1 MDCKGTA
8 TRWGVVLGWFLA
20 VLLALVLTRS
30 VMAADSAGN
39 PYAAWQNGP
48 NRSADSFP
56 IAVWLQAPQN
66 AAKYKAIGIN
76 LYVGLWSGPT
86 EAQLA
91 ELKKHQ
97 MPVVCELNRYA
108 TQRLDEKII
117 VGWMHGDEPDN
128 AQSLGQGKG
137 YGPPIPPERIIEDY
151 QKIKAKDPTR
161 PVMLNLGQG
170 VAWDGWYGRGVRT
183 NHVEDYPQYVQG
195 GDIVSFDI
203 YPAVHDRPA
212 VAGKLW
218 YVPQGVARLR
228 QWAGGKRV
236 TWNCIECTR
245 ISNVKTKP
253 TPGQVKAEV
262 WMSLI
267 HGSRGL
273 IYFSH
278 QFQPKFIEAGLLA
291 DEEMAKAVGE
301 INRQIQ
307 QLAAVLN
314 SPMIEQGAAI
324 TTEPAEVAPDPGRS
338 LRTGPVAIMVKR
350 HQGATY
356 LFAVRME
363 DQPAKATFQLNGLSG
378 AAAVEVLGEQRTLPA
393 NDGRF
398 EDAFAPYEVH
408 LYKIP

>member
-1 MDCKGTA
+1 
-8 TRWGVVLGWFLA
+8 
-20 VLLALVLTRS
+20 
-30 VMAADSAGN
+30 
-39 PYAAWQNGP
+39 
-48 NRSADSFP
+48 
-56 IAVWLQAPQN
+56 
-66 AAKYKAIGIN
+66 
-76 LYVGLWSGPT
+76 
-86 EAQLA
+86 
-91 ELKKHQ
+91 
-97 MPVVCELNRYA
+97 
-108 TQRLDEKII
+108 
-117 VGWMHGDEPDN
+117 
-128 AQSLGQGKG
+128 
-137 YGPPIPPERIIEDY
+137 
-151 QKIKAKDPTR
+151 
-161 PVMLNLGQG
+161 
-170 VAWDGWYGRGVRT
+170 
-183 NHVEDYPQYVQG
+183 
-195 GDIVSFDI
+195 
-203 YPAVHDRPA
+203 

-228 QWAGGKRV
+228 QWAGGNRV

-267 HGSRGL
+267 HGSKGL

-291 DEEMAKAVGE
+291 DEEMAKGVGE
-301 INRQIQ
+301 INRQIH

-314 SPMIEQGAAI
+314 SPTVEQGATI
-324 TTEPAEVAPDPGRS
+324 TTEPAEVVPDPGRS

-350 HQGATY
+350 HQGASY

-363 DQPAKATFQLNGLSG
+363 DKPAKATFQLVGLSG
-378 AAAVEVLGEQRTLPA
+378 RATVEVLGEQRTLPA